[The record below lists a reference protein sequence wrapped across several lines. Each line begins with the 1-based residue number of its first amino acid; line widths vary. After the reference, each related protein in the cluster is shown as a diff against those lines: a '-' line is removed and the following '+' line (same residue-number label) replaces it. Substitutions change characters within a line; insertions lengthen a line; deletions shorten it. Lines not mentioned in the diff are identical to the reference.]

1 MSPTGTISLMIRIF
15 IPGQNGIAYRSI
27 FSVIRDCAVYT
38 GETERLDK
46 YS

>member
-1 MSPTGTISLMIRIF
+1 MSPTGIISLMIRRF
-15 IPGQNGIAYRSI
+15 ILGQNGIAYHYI

-38 GETERLDK
+38 GEIERLDK